1 MTLHELA
8 ERGDRS
14 QILRKLERE
23 MDVDINEKVEAYFDC
38 YLSIEAR
45 IDLEGL
51 LFIGLLNKAMQRL
64 LKSCWI

>member
-1 MTLHELA
+1 MTLHEFA

-23 MDVDINEKVEAYFDC
+23 MDVDINEKVEACFDR
-38 YLSIEAR
+38 YLSFEAR

-51 LFIGLLNKAMQRL
+51 HFIGLLNKAMQQL
-64 LKSCWI
+64 SKSCWI